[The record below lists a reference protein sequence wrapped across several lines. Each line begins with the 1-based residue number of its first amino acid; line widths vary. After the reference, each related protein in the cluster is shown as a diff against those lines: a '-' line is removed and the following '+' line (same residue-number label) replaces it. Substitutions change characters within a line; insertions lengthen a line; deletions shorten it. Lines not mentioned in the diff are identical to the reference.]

1 MHDPTPRLI
10 AILEQYMR
18 DPGDPVATCTSLSE
32 LEIDLLDLP
41 MVVLDIEDVF
51 DIQIRYDEEIEGF
64 TTVGDLVACVTAHL
78 EAKAGRA
85 RPRTTAPRTK
95 RPWMSTGAERQR

>member
-1 MHDPTPRLI
+1 MSDRTQRTI

-18 DPGDPVATCTSLSE
+18 DPGDPVATCTTLSD

-41 MVVLDIEDVF
+41 MIILDVEDAF

-64 TTVGDLVACVTAHL
+64 TTVGDLVACVTSHL
-78 EAKAGRA
+78 DAKAE
-85 RPRTTAPRTK
+85 RPRRAAPRSK
-95 RPWMSTGAERQR
+95 RPWMATDAERRR